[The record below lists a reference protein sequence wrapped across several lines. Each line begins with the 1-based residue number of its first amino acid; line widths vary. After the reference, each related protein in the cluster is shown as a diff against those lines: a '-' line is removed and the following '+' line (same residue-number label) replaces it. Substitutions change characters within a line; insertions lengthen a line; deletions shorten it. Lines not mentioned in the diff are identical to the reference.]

1 MNEPMSSRE
10 IEDVLSSIRRL
21 VSDDLRPTVRPATP
35 QPPTTASKLLLTPAL
50 RVVPRMEAEEDVV
63 PEAAVTSPDGD
74 TSAARRIEDVVAS
87 LGAAVEP
94 DSAWEA
100 EAAAPEWGDAAWPSL
115 PEVVE
120 VDLDS
125 VAEAEVLDFV
135 SADQARLEE
144 AWRDGAWPDGPH
156 PEELEEPSALDD
168 AETAIESDP
177 AAADLAEAEVV
188 AELSRAVEDEVA
200 EKAAAEPGLFAPGD
214 ADDFDE
220 EALREVVRDII
231 REELQGALGERIT
244 RNVRKLVRAEIS
256 RAIASRDLS

>member
-21 VSDDLRPTVRPATP
+21 VSDDLRPAHRTPTNPPAVP
-35 QPPTTASKLLLTPAL
+35 GKLLLTPAL
-50 RVVPRMEAEEDVV
+50 RVVPAPAAAPEQPETDITGLTEE
-63 PEAAVTSPDGD
+63 PAS
-74 TSAARRIEDVVAS
+74 ARRIEDVVAS

-94 DSAWEA
+94 DEAWET
-100 EAAAPEWGDAAWPSL
+100 EAAEPEWGEASWPSL

-125 VAEAEVLDFV
+125 VAEAEVVQFV
-135 SADQARLEE
+135 SADQARMED
-144 AWRDGAWPDGPH
+144 AWRDGAWPDGPQ
-156 PEELEEPSALDD
+156 PAELDEPAPV
-168 AETAIESDP
+168 AEIDSDP

-200 EKAAAEPGLFAPGD
+200 EQAAAEPGLFAPGD